1 MVPGQRACG
10 KGPLTLA
17 TVIGVVQ
24 VEADTKI
31 LVRASQ
37 VSRENGLN
45 ERSKIYDIQLLPPAQ
60 YEGMQLQVGP
70 CRVMLRDVNEHSN
83 LTFEW

>member
-17 TVIGVVQ
+17 TVIGVDQ
-24 VEADTKI
+24 VKADTKM

-37 VSRENGLN
+37 VSRENGFN
-45 ERSKIYDIQLLPPAQ
+45 ELQARSVIFNSSHLLSMKVCN
-60 YEGMQLQVGP
+60 YK
-70 CRVMLRDVNEHSN
+70 
-83 LTFEW
+83 